1 MLKRIISQE
10 LPRRDPLPLVSTQ
23 REQPDR
29 QTDPDAEPE
38 CGERNGDVGEHCG
51 GSEVLR
57 AHRQSAILSARH
69 QSPRD
74 RIAVRRETENG
85 RINLSAKVPPNSNAE
100 VHMPGLD
107 VSQITKSGKPILD
120 LIGVGFLRQ
129 EGKTVVLET
138 GSGDYHFTAAVV
150 R

>member
-1 MLKRIISQE
+1 
-10 LPRRDPLPLVSTQ
+10 
-23 REQPDR
+23 
-29 QTDPDAEPE
+29 
-38 CGERNGDVGEHCG
+38 
-51 GSEVLR
+51 
-57 AHRQSAILSARH
+57 
-69 QSPRD
+69 
-74 RIAVRRETENG
+74 VRRETENG
-85 RINLSAKVPPNSNAE
+85 RINLSVKVPPNSNAE